1 MIKKIIISIIFVCF
15 LEACG
20 KKGDPEYTNTTKKT
34 EKLTELK
41 IRL

>member
-1 MIKKIIISIIFVCF
+1 MIKKLILIFIFCTLLF
-15 LEACG
+15 ACG